1 MTRQE
6 TPKNAASARP
16 RRPGLGKRNRLMVRD
31 QEPGYD
37 YRIVNANLEND
48 PERVN
53 DLIEDGWEIVPR
65 KVVGQVGDSKVDNP
79 SALGSA
85 GLISV
90 GQGTKAVTM
99 RIKSDW
105 RKEDQ
110 LAKQSKIDELEA
122 TMKKSNSD
130 YGKLNLNARTS
141 E

>member
-6 TPKNAASARP
+6 TPKAAASARP
-16 RRPGLGKRNRLMVRD
+16 RRPNLGKRNRLAIRD
-31 QEPGYD
+31 KEPGYD

-48 PERVN
+48 PERVQ
-53 DLIEDGWEIVPR
+53 DLIDEGWEIVP
-65 KVVGQVGDSKVDNP
+65 KKITGQIGDSKVDNP

-105 RKEDQ
+105 REEDQ
-110 LAKQSKIDELEA
+110 KAKQAQLDELEA
-122 TMKKSNSD
+122 TMKKTNSD